1 MPRCIR
7 AMSAASI
14 VTALA
19 AIPTAAGA
27 QTTHLPTS
35 APSQIT
41 FSYDARN
48 TGPVSARFN
57 WVTTQDVKASVIRY
71 DRKSF
76 YERTGTL
83 RFTERGRHL
92 DVTTPDHRAQP
103 ITGHKAEIDNL
114 KQDEEYVYTVGDG
127 LRMSAVQSI
136 RTRSAETHDFT
147 FHWFTDAQ
155 RSNYDGYV
163 RYLAEA
169 VEKANLD
176 APDPDF
182 AIFTGDQVNDTYKS
196 EQWAGFFASI
206 QPYLA
211 STPTFA
217 TIGNHEYEG
226 NPSDGYPNWESPDPW
241 FQEFAARFN
250 IPRNG
255 PTVTGAADGGPAA
268 PSGDAA
274 KTLADTTYKFSYG
287 DAEFFVLN
295 HFDQL
300 ISSAYTPQLEWLKRE
315 AAASKAQWKIVL
327 YHHGLY
333 LGRRANP
340 WRHLEI
346 AAAFDE
352 AKIDLALSGHDHMYV
367 RTHTLKGNQPV
378 ESGKGTT
385 YITGASAGSGSGYI
399 FDPGRNAWSTAFYLD
414 NKEASYQTV
423 RVTKK
428 GITVN
433 ARHRDP
439 VTKEYKTTEVFTLT
453 KPLSKAGTSAGK

>member
-1 MPRCIR
+1 
-7 AMSAASI
+7 MSCRPVAVLATSI
-14 VTALA
+14 VAALA
-19 AIPTAAGA
+19 AVPSAVAAE
-27 QTTHLPTS
+27 TDHLPTS

-71 DRKSF
+71 DRKDF

-83 RFTERGRHL
+83 RFTESGRHL
-92 DVTTPDHRAQP
+92 DVATPDHRAQP
-103 ITGHKAEIDNL
+103 ITGHKVEIDNL

-127 LRMSAVQSI
+127 LRMSAIESF
-136 RTRSAETHDFT
+136 RTRSAADHDFT

-155 RSNYDGYV
+155 RSDYDGYV
-163 RYLAEA
+163 GYLADA
-169 VEKANLD
+169 VKHANLD
-176 APDPDF
+176 APNPDF

-217 TIGNHEYEG
+217 MIGNHEYEG
-226 NPSDGYPNWESPDPW
+226 NPRDGYPNWESPDPW
-241 FQEFAARFN
+241 FQEFDARFN
-250 IPRNG
+250 IPQNG
-255 PTVTGAADGGPAA
+255 PAVTGAADGGPTAT
-268 PSGDAA
+268 GDAA
-274 KTLADTTYKFSYG
+274 KVLDGTSYSFSYG

-300 ISSAYTPQLEWLKRE
+300 IADAYDPQLEWLKRE
-315 AAASKAQWKIVL
+315 AAASKARWKIVL

-340 WRHLEI
+340 HRYQEI

-367 RTHTLKGNQPV
+367 RTHPLKGNQPV
-378 ESGKGTT
+378 AAGEGTT
-385 YITGASAGSGSGYI
+385 YITGASAGQGAGY
-399 FDPGRNAWSTAFYLD
+399 DYNPSRNGWSTAFVLD

-428 GITVN
+428 GVTVN

-439 VTKEYKTTEVFTLT
+439 LTKQYEETEVFTLT
-453 KPLSKAGTSAGK
+453 KPLSKAGTNAAK